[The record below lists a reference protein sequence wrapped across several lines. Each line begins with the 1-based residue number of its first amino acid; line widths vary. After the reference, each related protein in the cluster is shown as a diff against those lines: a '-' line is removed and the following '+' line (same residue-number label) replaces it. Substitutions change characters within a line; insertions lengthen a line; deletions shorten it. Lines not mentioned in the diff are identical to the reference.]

1 MKNNRVVVPREST
14 IKKQAERLASVRS
27 AKSDPETLWCCYYLT
42 YCNLFMIAPYGTAFP
57 GEVVGISADPHFAAD
72 ARNEIAEIA
81 ARMNAYKAAMEKEWY
96 HE

>member
-1 MKNNRVVVPREST
+1 
-14 IKKQAERLASVRS
+14 
-27 AKSDPETLWCCYYLT
+27 
-42 YCNLFMIAPYGTAFP
+42 MIAPYGTAFP